1 MADIKT
7 DKAVMT
13 AEDREYFKNGV
24 KTLCGTEMLITAEF
38 IKQNR
43 SIFTKEDYEFMS
55 KELGRQAGAIW
66 AKLLRALKK
75 ADFKE
80 AQKILTGGNGK

>member
-1 MADIKT
+1 MEDIKT

-13 AEDREYFKNGV
+13 AEDKEYFKNGV
-24 KTLCGTEMLITAEF
+24 KTLCGTEMLMTARF
-38 IKQNR
+38 IEQRKSR
-43 SIFTKEDYEFMS
+43 FTKSDYEFM
-55 KELGRQAGAIW
+55 KQELGRQAGAIW

-80 AQKILTGGNGK
+80 AQKILTGGNGE

>member
-24 KTLCGTEMLITAEF
+24 KTLCGTEMLTAARFIEQMKSRF
-38 IKQNR
+38 IK
-43 SIFTKEDYEFMS
+43 SDYEFM
-55 KELGRQAGAIW
+55 KQEIGRQAGAIW

-80 AQKILTGGNGK
+80 AQKILTGGNGE